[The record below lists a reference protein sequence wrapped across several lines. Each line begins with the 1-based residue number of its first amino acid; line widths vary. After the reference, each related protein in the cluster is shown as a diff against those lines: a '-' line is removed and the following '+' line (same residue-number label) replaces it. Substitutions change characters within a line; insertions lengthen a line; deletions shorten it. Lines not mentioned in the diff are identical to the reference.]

1 MKYCILFLY
10 LEDFEFGKDGVQYMD
25 IVAISTVKHYL
36 LTELVNTLTTRT
48 STYLKLYFKDQR

>member
-10 LEDFEFGKDGVQYMD
+10 LEDFELGKDGVQYMD

-36 LTELVNTLTTRT
+36 LTELVNT
-48 STYLKLYFKDQR
+48 

>member
-36 LTELVNTLTTRT
+36 LTELVNT
-48 STYLKLYFKDQR
+48 